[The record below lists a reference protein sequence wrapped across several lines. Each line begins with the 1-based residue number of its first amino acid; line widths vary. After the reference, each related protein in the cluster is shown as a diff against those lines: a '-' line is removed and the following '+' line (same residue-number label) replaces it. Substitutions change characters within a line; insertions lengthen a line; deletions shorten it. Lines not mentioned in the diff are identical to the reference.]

1 MKFSATAWWFGA
13 AALLLTASC
22 DSARNATDDATSD
35 AAVST
40 AVESTPADVTFNR
53 DLTQGEYR
61 FQVQSANLD
70 NGQQLTIRTR
80 RGDALVTDPIRLNVQ
95 GSVTDAIMGD
105 LNGNGNPELYVI
117 TSGSGTGSFG
127 GVEAYEF
134 VERAFRP
141 IQAPPKL
148 SADLAAGYSGQ
159 DKYEVRGNRLVRTF
173 PVSAGTAS
181 GTTTSAD
188 AGTTGSTRTVEY
200 TLNKDGMLMPVSTPA
215 GTNNKR

>member
-1 MKFSATAWWFGA
+1 MKFTPTAWWLGA

-40 AVESTPADVTFNR
+40 SVESTTPADVTFNR

-61 FQVQSANLD
+61 FQIQSASLD

-80 RGDALVTDPIRLNVQ
+80 RGDALVTDPIRMNVQ

-141 IQAPPKL
+141 VQAPPKL

-159 DKYEVRGNRLVRTF
+159 DKYEIRGNRLVRTF
-173 PVSAGTAS
+173 PVTSS
-181 GTTTSAD
+181 GTTTAGGD
-188 AGTTGSTRTVEY
+188 ASSTRTVEY
-200 TLNKDGMLMPVSTPA
+200 TLNKEGMLMPVTTPA
-215 GTNNKR
+215 GTDNKR